1 MTLETVQPA
10 TATQTA
16 TTIELKSDRVTVT
29 FNPATGMI
37 SRITSGGT
45 EAVSYTHLDVYKRQV

>member
-29 FNPATGMI
+29 F
-37 SRITSGGT
+37 
-45 EAVSYTHLDVYKRQV
+45 

>member
-1 MTLETVQPA
+1 MTLEAVQPA

-16 TTIELKSDRVTVT
+16 TSIELKSDRVTVT
-29 FNPATGMI
+29 FDPATGMI

-45 EAVSYTHLDVYKRQV
+45 EVPFKDGPVAGA